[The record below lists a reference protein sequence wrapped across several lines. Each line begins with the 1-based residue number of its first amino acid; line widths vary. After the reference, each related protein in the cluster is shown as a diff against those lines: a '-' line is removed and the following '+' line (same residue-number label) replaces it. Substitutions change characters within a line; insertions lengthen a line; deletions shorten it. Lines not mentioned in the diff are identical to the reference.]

1 MSNNVPP
8 EYINPVTNGFKLGRS
23 TGGER
28 ERRVIEISNEVTTS
42 RYFIR
47 GEKGNVIN
55 LNTSELIF
63 ATRFEINFLPSLGGL
78 YITRILIKF
87 SGNFDC
93 RNEKNGLNV
102 FE

>member
-1 MSNNVPP
+1 M
-8 EYINPVTNGFKLGRS
+8 
-23 TGGER
+23 
-28 ERRVIEISNEVTTS
+28 
-42 RYFIR
+42 
-47 GEKGNVIN
+47 IN
-55 LNTSELIF
+55 LDTSELIF

-93 RNEKNGLNV
+93 MRVSRNEKNGLNV